1 MWVSLI
7 ESLSKMHL
15 PPLSKQEF
23 CQQTTFGLKW
33 HPFLGS
39 SGGLWAYT
47 ADFGSPFTILLANSV
62 KKIKSLFLYICAH
75 THIIYS
81 VSLENVN

>member
-33 HPFLGS
+33 HLFLGFQVTY
-39 SGGLWAYT
+39 GPTLQ
-47 ADFGSPFTILLANSV
+47 ILDLLSQ
-62 KKIKSLFLYICAH
+62 YC
-75 THIIYS
+75 
-81 VSLENVN
+81 